1 MNNKAKKA
9 ICRKEDLG
17 NEASVEQFFVDRLL
31 KRLGWADSQ
40 IKTKESI
47 SELSVNLGRK
57 KMPYKPDYA
66 LSYRRKVRF
75 VIDAKS
81 TKENL
86 DSWVGQCSSY
96 CLLINQGYKDNPV
109 QYFVL
114 TNGLK
119 TMLYRWDSAKPI
131 LTLSLSDMNNG
142 SKAFDTLAE
151 YLSPRSFNAT
161 HPAGLSSEIEE
172 ERIVLKQIGP
182 STVNKL
188 FGSAHSYIYKHEH
201 LSYGAA
207 FTEFVKVIFLKMTS
221 DKEAH
226 ECDEGYETDE
236 GYSVPVSRAKFS
248 SQWIKKA
255 EETTPN
261 PVNTIL
267 FAKLVKNFE
276 DLIAQKRRNAF
287 LNLTRRYGC
296 PPEQSKNL
304 LSDLKKLISISLK
317 TTSMAACS
325 KRF

>member
-114 TNGLK
+114 TNGVTCSHPPCNFAARGGGFSLK
-119 TMLYRWDSAKPI
+119 ATDVASI
-131 LTLSLSDMNNG
+131 D
-142 SKAFDTLAE
+142 E
-151 YLSPRSFNAT
+151 LSPCAPRF
-161 HPAGLSSEIEE
+161 
-172 ERIVLKQIGP
+172 R
-182 STVNKL
+182 
-188 FGSAHSYIYKHEH
+188 
-201 LSYGAA
+201 
-207 FTEFVKVIFLKMTS
+207 FL
-221 DKEAH
+221 
-226 ECDEGYETDE
+226 
-236 GYSVPVSRAKFS
+236 
-248 SQWIKKA
+248 
-255 EETTPN
+255 
-261 PVNTIL
+261 
-267 FAKLVKNFE
+267 
-276 DLIAQKRRNAF
+276 
-287 LNLTRRYGC
+287 
-296 PPEQSKNL
+296 
-304 LSDLKKLISISLK
+304 
-317 TTSMAACS
+317 
-325 KRF
+325 

>member
-31 KRLGWADSQ
+31 KRLGWSDSQ

-182 STVNKL
+182 S
-188 FGSAHSYIYKHEH
+188 
-201 LSYGAA
+201 
-207 FTEFVKVIFLKMTS
+207 
-221 DKEAH
+221 
-226 ECDEGYETDE
+226 
-236 GYSVPVSRAKFS
+236 
-248 SQWIKKA
+248 W
-255 EETTPN
+255 
-261 PVNTIL
+261 
-267 FAKLVKNFE
+267 
-276 DLIAQKRRNAF
+276 
-287 LNLTRRYGC
+287 
-296 PPEQSKNL
+296 
-304 LSDLKKLISISLK
+304 
-317 TTSMAACS
+317 
-325 KRF
+325 

>member
-1 MNNKAKKA
+1 MNNTANKA
-9 ICRKEDLG
+9 ICREEDLS

-31 KRLGWADSQ
+31 KRLGWSDSQ

-47 SELSVNLGRK
+47 SALSVNLARK
-57 KMPYKPDYA
+57 KILYKPDYA

-86 DSWVGQCSSY
+86 DNWVGQCSSY

-119 TMLYRWDSAKPI
+119 TQLYRWDSAEPI
-131 LTLSLSDMNNG
+131 LTLSLSDMNKG
-142 SKAFDTLAE
+142 SKAFDVFAG
-151 YLSPRSFNAT
+151 YLSPRSFNTT
-161 HPAGLSSEIEE
+161 HPTELSGEKEE

-182 STVNKL
+182 SAVNKL

-226 ECDEGYETDE
+226 ECSEGYETDE

-248 SQWIKKA
+248 SQGGA
-255 EETTPN
+255 
-261 PVNTIL
+261 
-267 FAKLVKNFE
+267 
-276 DLIAQKRRNAF
+276 DDF
-287 LNLTRRYGC
+287 LDR
-296 PPEQSKNL
+296 
-304 LSDLKKLISISLK
+304 
-317 TTSMAACS
+317 A
-325 KRF
+325 